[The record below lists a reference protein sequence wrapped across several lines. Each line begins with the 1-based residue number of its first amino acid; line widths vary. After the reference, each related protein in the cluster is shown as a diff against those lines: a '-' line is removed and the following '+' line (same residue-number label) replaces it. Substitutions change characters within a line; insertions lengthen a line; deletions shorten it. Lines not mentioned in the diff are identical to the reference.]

1 MDFARVESTRTSSI
15 PSGVSYAVASRK
27 DEIIEKLREMVELTT
42 LDDASPQ
49 SFRARAYE
57 MAATEISVFDGK
69 IEELSEAQLVKIDGI
84 GKSTAKKIREYFDT
98 GRIEKLDALR
108 KKFPP
113 SYVELSRIPGLGPK
127 SLQRLRAELSV
138 ETIADLKR
146 AIETQQIRELKG
158 FGAKT
163 EEKLAKAL
171 ARVAATGGADKRTPI
186 VHAMPLALRLVEAL
200 EELPQVERA
209 QFCGSLRR
217 HCETIGDID
226 VVVACSEGAAAVM
239 DAFVAMPVTS
249 EVLVRGDTKTSVLT
263 DRGLQIDLRVVKP
276 DQFGAATLYF
286 TGSKL
291 HNIKLRQRAL
301 DRGWTLNEYAL
312 TVVETHQV
320 VACETEQA
328 IYGALGLE
336 WIPPPMREDTGEIEH
351 AADRALPERVDVEDI
366 IGDLH
371 VHTSLSGDGRSPLED
386 MVARASARG
395 LSYMAITDHGED
407 LAINGVS
414 RDQLDRQRDE
424 IARVQQDYP
433 DVRLLR
439 GCELNIGPDGGLD
452 YDEEFRMGLDWC
464 VAAVHSHFDLD
475 QAKQTER
482 IIKAMQDPAVNVI
495 GHLSGR
501 MIGKR
506 PGIELDIDA
515 VLAAA
520 AETKTAIEINS
531 ALQRLDAAVDVLRRA
546 REYEVTL
553 VISTDSHHVDEMIR
567 MQWGALQAQ
576 RGWVDR
582 SRVANTWSR
591 DKFLAWARAARSG

>member
-1 MDFARVESTRTSSI
+1 
-15 PSGVSYAVASRK
+15 VASRK
-27 DEIIEKLREMVELTT
+27 DEIIEKLRELSELTV
-42 LDDASPQ
+42 LDDANPQ

-57 MAATEISVFDGK
+57 MATTEISLLDGA
-69 IEELSEAQLVKIDGI
+69 IEDMTAAQLVKIDGI
-84 GKSTAKKIREYFDT
+84 GKSTANKIREYFDN
-98 GRIEKLDALR
+98 GKIEKLEKLR
-108 KKFPP
+108 EKFPP
-113 SYVELSRIPGLGPK
+113 AYVELSRVPGLGPK
-127 SLQRLRAELSV
+127 SLKRLRAELSV
-138 ETIADLKR
+138 ENITDLRR
-146 AIETQQIRELKG
+146 AIDSKQIRELKG

-171 ARVAATGGADKRTPI
+171 DRVIATGGADKRTPI
-186 VHAMPLALRLVEAL
+186 ARAMPLAMRLVAAL

-217 HCETIGDID
+217 HRETIGDID
-226 VVVACSEGAAAVM
+226 VVVAASEGASDIMA
-239 DAFVAMPVTS
+239 AFVAMPVTS
-249 EVLVRGDTKTSVLT
+249 EVLVRGETKTSVLT

-276 DQFGAATLYF
+276 HEFGAATLYF

-312 TVVETHQV
+312 TVVETEEV
-320 VACETEQA
+320 VASKTEQD
-328 IYGALGLE
+328 IYAALDLQ
-336 WIPPPMREDTGEIEH
+336 WVPAPMREDSGEIEA
-351 AADRALPERVDVEDI
+351 AADEALPERVELEHI
-366 IGDLH
+366 NGDLH

-386 MVARASARG
+386 IVARAAERG
-395 LSYMAITDHGED
+395 LTYMAITDHGED
-407 LAINGVS
+407 LVINGVG
-414 RDQLDRQRDE
+414 RDDLVRQRE
-424 IARVQQDYP
+424 TMAKLQDTYP
-433 DVRLLR
+433 ELRLLH

-452 YDEEFRMGLDWC
+452 YDEDFRMGFDWC

-475 QAKQTER
+475 QAKQTKR
-482 IIKAMQDPAVNVI
+482 IIEAMQDPAVNVI

-515 VLAAA
+515 VLQAAA
-520 AETKTAIEINS
+520 DTNPAIEINS
-531 ALQRLDAAVDVLRRA
+531 ALPRLDAASEVLRRA
-546 REYEVTL
+546 RDYEVTL

-591 DKFLAWARAARSG
+591 DQFLAWARETRGA